1 MFRSRRKPFLQS
13 RAELLRA
20 LRLTLWAAP
29 GLMALI
35 GIGFTLFENTRHVD
49 DPLWPWPTVLGLS
62 VLGIVGPALSW
73 LSLRWA
79 IGTAE
84 AYLASEEQLARRND
98 QLAALNAL
106 ALAASQSLD
115 PDTAITT
122 ALVQTM
128 ETLDAAAGVGFL
140 QGDRRRGR
148 R

>member
-62 VLGIVGPALSW
+62 VLGIAGPALSW

-79 IGTAE
+79 IGTAG
-84 AYLASEEQLARRND
+84 AYLKSEAGLARRND
-98 QLAALNAL
+98 QLAALNTL
-106 ALAASQSLD
+106 ATAATNSLH
-115 PDTAITT
+115 
-122 ALVQTM
+122 L
-128 ETLDAAAGVGFL
+128 EK
-140 QGDRRRGR
+140 
-148 R
+148 